1 VFRPA
6 PNSEQFTGSLRQSLA
21 WTPDQRFL
29 LWVQGDDRRLW
40 KVPAAGGRPE
50 KVGMPMGDIKNLA
63 VHPDGRQFV
72 FDAQTEEPGHEIW
85 ALENFLPR

>member
-1 VFRPA
+1 
-6 PNSEQFTGSLRQSLA
+6 
-21 WTPDQRFL
+21 
-29 LWVQGDDRRLW
+29 
-40 KVPAAGGRPE
+40 
-50 KVGMPMGDIKNLA
+50 MPMGDIKNLA